1 MVGFLEISTIRLPQN
16 KIAEAYE
23 LMRYAGSKGVE
34 GMALFAGKQKEN
46 TFEVFETI
54 IPKQN
59 SYRLKSGLM
68 YAVEADELHRIN
80 VWLFQNGF
88 RIIAQIHSHPNEAYH
103 SETDNQFPIVA
114 TIGGI
119 SIVVPRFASDPIDL
133 DNWTVYRLS
142 PQNIWKKQSAIEI
155 RTIFEII

>member
-1 MVGFLEISTIRLPQN
+1 MVGFLDIKTIRLPQN
-16 KIAEAYE
+16 KIADAYE

-34 GMALFAGKQKEN
+34 GMALFAGKQNGN
-46 TFEVFETI
+46 TFQVFETI

-59 SYRLKSGLM
+59 SYRLESGLM

-80 VWLFQNGF
+80 VWLFKNGF
-88 RIIAQIHSHPNEAYH
+88 SIIAQIHSHPNEAYH

-119 SIVVPRFASDPIDL
+119 SIVVPRFASDPMDIY
-133 DNWTVYRLS
+133 NWAVYRLS
-142 PQNIWKKQSAIEI
+142 SQNTWKKQSINDIE
-155 RTIFEII
+155 TIFEII